1 MYKHSDFNKEFLLQ
15 PVLKIDEELESQ
27 FIKHISLIDNDLIE
41 YYKKLEFENPVF
53 YELTC
58 ETLPIGY
65 VKTFTQNKYRILT
78 EIFIIQNFRELGLG
92 TFALNSIRS
101 EVKKENMPLR
111 TVTLPSDRIAKNFY
125 EASGITARLLLME
138 EKRDKPRFRS

>member
-78 EIFIIQNFRELGLG
+78 EIFIVHNFRELGLG
-92 TFALNSIRS
+92 TFALNSIRE

>member
-58 ETLPIGY
+58 QTLPIGY
-65 VKTFTQNKYRILT
+65 VKTFTQNKYPSKQNIILKT
-78 EIFIIQNFRELGLG
+78 
-92 TFALNSIRS
+92 
-101 EVKKENMPLR
+101 
-111 TVTLPSDRIAKNFY
+111 DIAIHILDESVMVFG
-125 EASGITARLLLME
+125 ETTR
-138 EKRDKPRFRS
+138 